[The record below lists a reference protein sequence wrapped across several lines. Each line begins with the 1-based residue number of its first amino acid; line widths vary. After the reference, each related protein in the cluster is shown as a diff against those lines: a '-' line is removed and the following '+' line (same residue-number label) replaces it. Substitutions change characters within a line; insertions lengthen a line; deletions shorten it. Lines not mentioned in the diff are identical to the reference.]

1 MRQRIRKA
9 GLRAALLA
17 PAAML
22 SLLLMSA
29 QGPAAAAQPDWPF
42 VHDLWSHSQARG
54 RIGVVVQRMTPEL
67 REFMKAP
74 ADRGVLVTRVEP
86 ERPAAKADL
95 RVGDVIVAAA
105 GDSMEKPFDLVRAV
119 AGVPTG
125 GAIELEIVREGEEQ
139 TLSVEPEDEAM
150 TWMDPDRWGAWMER
164 GLHRGSRELRHH
176 IHELERRLEQLER
189 RFDDELGGADAQKT

>member
-17 PAAML
+17 PAAVL
-22 SLLLMSA
+22 SLLLMGA
-29 QGPAAAAQPDWPF
+29 RGPAAAAQPDWPF

-54 RIGVVVQRMTPEL
+54 RIGVAVQAMTPEL

-119 AGVPTG
+119 AGVPSASRRRSRSTKARSTRSPRTRSG
-125 GAIELEIVREGEEQ
+125 GASRTACCSASSATG
-139 TLSVEPEDEAM
+139 TGA
-150 TWMDPDRWGAWMER
+150 RWSATR
-164 GLHRGSRELRHH
+164 GWRT
-176 IHELERRLEQLER
+176 RR
-189 RFDDELGGADAQKT
+189 